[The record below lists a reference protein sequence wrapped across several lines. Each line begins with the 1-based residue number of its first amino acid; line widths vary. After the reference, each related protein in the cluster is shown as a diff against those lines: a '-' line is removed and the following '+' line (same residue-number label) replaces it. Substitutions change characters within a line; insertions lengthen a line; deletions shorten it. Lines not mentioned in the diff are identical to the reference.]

1 MNEALILERL
11 DRLSAEMKAMKA
23 EVLDEVRQEL
33 APLQQASRQPAAL
46 TALLSEVDDPATAAD
61 IDRLVKTLLHSL
73 EELSE
78 AVEMIKAG
86 VQLKQDMGP
95 IIEQVYPKSIQLLAE
110 VEGDFH
116 FDELTILLRK
126 AITNLDTM
134 GEGIDLLRAGVE
146 LRDELVPI
154 LQLMYPRLLRFL
166 NSLHEGEFQAEKLG
180 DLLHNIL
187 INIHT
192 LSDLLN
198 MIQPMTEFVK
208 EFGVVLKETDIVHGV
223 NLWLDGLQQGS
234 GLVKLAGTVFTF
246 LRRIDCN
253 EKQIDEI
260 CRAIENIDFS
270 RPQRVSALGIVKQL
284 KDPKVQEA
292 IGFMFMMLRA
302 MGSCLQSYQ
311 NDKEQRQPA

>member
-11 DRLSAEMKAMKA
+11 DRLSAEMTTLKT
-23 EVLDEVRQEL
+23 EVLAEVRQEL

-86 VQLKQDMGP
+86 VQLKQDLGP
-95 IIEQVYPKSIQLLAE
+95 IIEQAYPKSVQLLAE
-110 VEGDFH
+110 IDGDFR

-126 AITNLDTM
+126 TITNLDNI

-180 DLLHNIL
+180 DLLHTIL

-208 EFGVVLKETDIVHGV
+208 EFGVVLKETDI
-223 NLWLDGLQQGS
+223 
-234 GLVKLAGTVFTF
+234 
-246 LRRIDCN
+246 
-253 EKQIDEI
+253 
-260 CRAIENIDFS
+260 
-270 RPQRVSALGIVKQL
+270 
-284 KDPKVQEA
+284 
-292 IGFMFMMLRA
+292 
-302 MGSCLQSYQ
+302 
-311 NDKEQRQPA
+311 